1 MKTLFTGTPV
11 KLKLFIKM
19 KIIFLKAHFILDL
32 EGIQDVG
39 LRTYDKIAI
48 KILKNC
54 VLVISKLSIFSTCSP
69 LSINH
74 EYNH

>member
-1 MKTLFTGTPV
+1 MKTLLTRTPV

-39 LRTYDKIAI
+39 LHTHNKIAM
-48 KILKNC
+48 KI
-54 VLVISKLSIFSTCSP
+54 
-69 LSINH
+69 
-74 EYNH
+74 